1 MLSTASLVG
10 ELAPKPPG
18 EAVASPF
25 LQSAGS
31 GSASGT
37 AGPQVSS
44 AEAPAP
50 VLTPQPK
57 ASTNLPSS
65 VKTFTRP
72 LARSAAYRRPVSKS
86 TERPRRPFSEVA
98 SPHRP
103 APSPGGQ
110 KSRSADA
117 GAAAH
122 SATASVA
129 ANAPS
134 VALNPVFS
142 RVAISPLRFCGPC
155 RL

>member
-25 LQSAGS
+25 LQSAGF
-31 GSASGT
+31 GSASEA

-44 AEAPAP
+44 AEAP

-134 VALNPVFS
+134 VALYPVFS